1 MGMEMPE
8 STMATGLSDEV
19 RAHVL
24 EQVIEPARRRGERAV
39 TVRAGDVHREMGL
52 SNRVAAV
59 CAALD
64 ARKFRESADLEL
76 VGRTGPK
83 QGASAV
89 WTFGLSPAGDRPPA
103 LVASDPG
110 PGRRVGPLTA
120 VLIAAS
126 LAGLWTWSRLRR
138 DD

>member
-1 MGMEMPE
+1 MGIVN
-8 STMATGLSDEV
+8 SMATGLSDEI

-24 EQVIEPARRRGERAV
+24 AHAIEPARRRGERAV
-39 TVRAGDVHREMGL
+39 TVRAGEVHREMGL
-52 SNRVAAV
+52 ANRVPAV

-64 ARKFRESADLEL
+64 ARKFRELAGLEL

-89 WTFGLSPAGDRPPA
+89 WTFGLAPGGDHPPH
-103 LVASDPG
+103 ASSSDAHAP
-110 PGRRVGPLTA
+110 RRIGPLTA

-126 LAGLWTWSRLRR
+126 LAGLWTWSRLHRK
-138 DD
+138 DP